1 MNLNLAPI
9 DEAYLKDKVE
19 EGYYINM
26 AEAIRD
32 AIRRMREMDERS
44 GSRNFHDAIM
54 KGERQI
60 ANGQYKPYTPALFEE
75 IQRNADL
82 KVAEGAKLNGEATGG

>member
-19 EGYYINM
+19 AGYYVNM

-32 AIRRMREMDERS
+32 AIRRMREADERD
-44 GSRNFHDAIM
+44 SRELYEAIM
-54 KGERQI
+54 VGEQQI
-60 ANGQYKPYTPALFEE
+60 ANGQHKPYTPALFEE
-75 IQRNADL
+75 IQRNADR
-82 KVAEGAKLNGEATGG
+82 KAAEGKSLRREATGL